1 MNYKI
6 CFFTTIDAENSD
18 IALDIAR
25 SAKSLLETNFT
36 NSVYY
41 ELEVKD
47 EKIDDR
53 QTSIT

>member
-47 EKIDDR
+47 EKLDDR
-53 QTSIT
+53 QTFIT